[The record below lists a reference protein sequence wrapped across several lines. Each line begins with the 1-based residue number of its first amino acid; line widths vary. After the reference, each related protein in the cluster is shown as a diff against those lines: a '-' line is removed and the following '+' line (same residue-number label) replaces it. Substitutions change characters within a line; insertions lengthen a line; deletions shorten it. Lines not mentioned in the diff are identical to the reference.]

1 MVNSL
6 GYRKYFFAENNK
18 KLLNVFNKFL
28 RSSGQVFLEI
38 KIDEGHLSNL
48 TRPTNFL
55 NIKKNLIRMLSSN
68 SSNNLRLFFKNKTI
82 KKFLISG
89 NNSFYKSGAN
99 KIFPK
104 ILKEKIVEFY
114 FKTSNIPD
122 LKELKKIAV

>member
-1 MVNSL
+1 
-6 GYRKYFFAENNK
+6 
-18 KLLNVFNKFL
+18 
-28 RSSGQVFLEI
+28 
-38 KIDEGHLSNL
+38 
-48 TRPTNFL
+48 
-55 NIKKNLIRMLSSN
+55 MLSSN

-82 KKFLISG
+82 KKVFLISG

-122 LKELKKIAV
+122 LKELKK